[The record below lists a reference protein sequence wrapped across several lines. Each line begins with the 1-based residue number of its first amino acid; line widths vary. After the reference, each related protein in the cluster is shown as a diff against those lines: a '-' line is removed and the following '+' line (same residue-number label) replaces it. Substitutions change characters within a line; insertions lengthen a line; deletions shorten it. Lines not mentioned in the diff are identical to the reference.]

1 MTKLFQAGL
10 GSLLGAL
17 LVAGMAPA
25 AAQAQTRDLN
35 VKVDCGAKGDGAA
48 DDTDKIQACINRAA
62 GSGQA
67 VYLPTGAYRITGQ
80 LRIANHNTT
89 VYGTNSATTTIV
101 QTNGSAHIF
110 HISNDGNP
118 IDRIQIRDM
127 EMIYSTPNPTG
138 FGILCN
144 NCWRTYFQQLNIGR
158 AATDAFMS
166 TGIWVNDGNQV
177 FVQDSVITYASKQSL
192 YFAEVGDVF
201 LSDVEINQYDD
212 STSSVGAVFDTGVGG
227 IYAINVNITGGH
239 TGFLFQN
246 TQGKYPPNF
255 GFFTNCLA
263 DTLNGVGWNFQAGQ
277 SMRLTNSWSAT
288 AAVYGI
294 QVKNVDGLSITDS
307 RVYNSGADGILIEPG
322 SKNVT
327 IKDSTITGNSRGAP
341 RRYYGINVA
350 AGVSDFQIMGNMIGQ
365 ADGFGNHQAYGV
377 YIAPGATDNYMIVG
391 NEMRRNL
398 AGGLEN
404 GATGAN
410 KVIANNL

>member
-1 MTKLFQAGL
+1 MKKIVQAGFGAIL
-10 GSLLGAL
+10 GSLL
-17 LVAGMAPA
+17 VAAPAPA
-25 AAQAQTRDLN
+25 ARVEARDLN
-35 VKVDCGAKGDGAA
+35 VKLDCGAKGDGAA
-48 DDTDKIQACINRAA
+48 DDTDRIQACIDRAA

-67 VYLPTGAYRITGQ
+67 VYLPVGTYRITGQ
-80 LRIANHNTT
+80 LRIANNNTT

-101 QTNGSAHIF
+101 QANGGAHIF
-110 HISNDGNP
+110 NVSNAGHP

-127 EMIYSTPNPTG
+127 ELIYATRDPAG
-138 FGILCN
+138 IGILCD

-201 LSDVEINQYDD
+201 LSDVEVNQYDD
-212 STSSVGAVFDTGVGG
+212 STSSAGIVFDTGVGG

-246 TQGKYPPNF
+246 TQKKYPPNF

-294 QVKNVDGLSITDS
+294 QVKDVDGLSITDS
-307 RVYNSGADGILIEPG
+307 RIYNNGADGILVEPG
-322 SKNVT
+322 ARNLT
-327 IKDSTITGNSRGAP
+327 IKDSTITGNSRAAP
-341 RRYYGINVA
+341 RRHDGVNVA

-365 ADGFGNHQAYGV
+365 ADGFGNHQAYGIR
-377 YIAPGATDNYMIVG
+377 IAPGATDNYMIVG

-410 KVIANNL
+410 KVVANNL